1 MVLRCFRAEMRKL
14 RGSVV
19 WLVFLAVPLISA
31 IYGTFN
37 YLQNQDVLSESWYS
51 LFTQHTLFYSMFFF
65 APMVGVY
72 AGYLWRLEHRGG
84 NWNLMMAAP
93 VPRFSVFAAKG
104 LAVLALAL
112 LTQLWVFALYV
123 LCGKAF
129 ARLPGFPPAE
139 ILSWFLRG
147 ACGALPVIELQLL
160 LSMVIRSFAAPV
172 LLALGGG
179 VAGMLL
185 CSRDKGLIWPY
196 ALMLLGMN
204 ANKSENVLAG
214 GLGGYLIACAG
225 STLLFGLLA
234 GALLRWRD
242 VRA

>member
-1 MVLRCFRAEMRKL
+1 MLLRCFRAEMRKL

-93 VPRFSVFAAKG
+93 VPRFTVFAAKG
-104 LAVLALAL
+104 LARPSPACLASRRRRFFRGYCAARAARCRSSRCSCCSRWSS
-112 LTQLWVFALYV
+112 T
-123 LCGKAF
+123 
-129 ARLPGFPPAE
+129 RLPRRCSSRWAAV
-139 ILSWFLRG
+139 WW
-147 ACGALPVIELQLL
+147 AC
-160 LSMVIRSFAAPV
+160 FCAA
-172 LLALGGG
+172 GTWG
-179 VAGMLL
+179 
-185 CSRDKGLIWPY
+185 
-196 ALMLLGMN
+196 
-204 ANKSENVLAG
+204 
-214 GLGGYLIACAG
+214 
-225 STLLFGLLA
+225 
-234 GALLRWRD
+234 
-242 VRA
+242 